1 MCQQNKSR
9 QLFYIS
15 KMNSSIRKHKVNR
28 INSEVEFETCLA
40 QKMTEFNKNAE
51 HENGA
56 EQERKKDSLDQ
67 VNKVNDQKRQL
78 SKAKINL
85 GDGLFLLIGKHGEKT
100 FHYRLSMNGID
111 TSGKIGDYPGI
122 SFDSARKISDNHRA
136 EISKFKND
144 QKLSSLK
151 LKIKE
156 RRVKTKKAEIPCFFR
171 LAGPGILYE
180 NLLNTGIASLEF
192 KAAALLILLLPTHS
206 EFLLNASRSTY
217 DLLAKTIT
225 IRDSAD
231 RNIPIRFQVPDN
243 LANIIQNSFVYPTIT
258 ERPPKLFPNLSLM
271 SQKERQKI
279 LASIYADECIRSEI
293 TLSGLRDFFAFATEK
308 YGGFNKDF
316 IRRLTNRSD
325 STENLTYTVIDYSTA
340 YRNGAENYY
349 YHRQEQAA
357 ISWFADQILRGNQAF
372 DQTTSN
378 NIV

>member
-1 MCQQNKSR
+1 MESNTG
-9 QLFYIS
+9 
-15 KMNSSIRKHKVNR
+15 KHRVER

-40 QKMTEFNKNAE
+40 QKITELRNNAE
-51 HENGA
+51 PENGTEE
-56 EQERKKDSLDQ
+56 EQKEDSLDR
-67 VNKVNDQKRQL
+67 VIKTNDRKRQL

-85 GDGLFLLIGKHGEKT
+85 GDGLFLLIGKHDEKT

-136 EISKFKND
+136 EITKFKND

-156 RRVKTKKAEIPCFFR
+156 RSVKTKKAEIPCFFR

-243 LANIIQNSFVYPTIT
+243 LANIIQNSFVYLTIT

-271 SQKERQKI
+271 SQKERQRI

-316 IRRLTNRSD
+316 IRRLSSRRD
-325 STENLTYTVIDYSTA
+325 STEYLADRVIDYSTE
-340 YRNGAENYY
+340 YRNSAENSYY
-349 YHRQEQAA
+349 FRQEQAA
-357 ISWFADQILRGNQAF
+357 IYWFAEQILRGNQAF
-372 DQTTSN
+372 NRTTLSN
-378 NIV
+378 LV

>member
-1 MCQQNKSR
+1 
-9 QLFYIS
+9 
-15 KMNSSIRKHKVNR
+15 MNSSIGKHKANK

-40 QKMTEFNKNAE
+40 QKMTELSNNAE
-51 HENGA
+51 PENDA
-56 EQERKKDSLDQ
+56 EQEQKKYSLDQ
-67 VNKVNDQKRQL
+67 VNKVSDQKWSL
-78 SKAKINL
+78 SKAKLNL
-85 GDGLFLLIGKHGEKT
+85 GDGLFLRIGKHGEKT
-100 FHYRLSMNGID
+100 FHYRLSTNGID

-156 RRVKTKKAEIPCFFR
+156 RSVKTKKAEIPCFFR

-217 DLLAKTIT
+217 DQLAETIT
-225 IRDSAD
+225 IQDSTN
-231 RNIPIRFQVPDN
+231 RNIPILFRVPNN
-243 LANIIQNSFVYPTIT
+243 LVNIIQDSFVYPTIT
-258 ERPPKLFPNLSLM
+258 ERPSKLFPNLSLM
-271 SQKERQKI
+271 SQKERQRI

-316 IRRLTNRSD
+316 IRRLISRRD
-325 STENLTYTVIDYSTA
+325 STEYLAARVIDYPTE
-340 YRNGAENYY
+340 YRDSAENSYY
-349 YHRQEQAA
+349 LRQEQAA
-357 ISWFADQILRGNQAF
+357 IYWFAEQILRGNQAF
-372 DQTTSN
+372 DRTTLSN
-378 NIV
+378 LV